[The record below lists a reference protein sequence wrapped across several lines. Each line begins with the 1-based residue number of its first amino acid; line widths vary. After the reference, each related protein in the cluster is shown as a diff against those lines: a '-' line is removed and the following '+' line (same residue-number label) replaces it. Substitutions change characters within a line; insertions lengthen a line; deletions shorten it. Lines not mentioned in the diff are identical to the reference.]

1 MHFVR
6 TQESHCYNGVMPLTR
21 FKCNCFKPFVI
32 VELSNFHCLVN
43 PSLTSIFA
51 HIRGGES
58 SWHAMAFSWC
68 NRFLSNIFRASLQ
81 QCNMKF
87 RRHWNWKWAIE
98 RFFFDSRGSL
108 LLSIRASAACCSI
121 MYRKYWKWNSIDWM
135 SAKSVI
141 NEAKPISR
149 LFRPPKTFFRPLRH
163 CLCVLDCSRFPIERK
178 ENDSSLCFSHHSLT
192 RFSFFLFWKL
202 GKN

>member
-1 MHFVR
+1 MSSKSLFLSLNPCRMHFVR

-98 RFFFDSRGSL
+98 RFFFDSRVL
-108 LLSIRASAACCSI
+108 CCCRFVRLPLAVVLCSENI
-121 MYRKYWKWNSIDWM
+121 G
-135 SAKSVI
+135 
-141 NEAKPISR
+141 NEIQ
-149 LFRPPKTFFRPLRH
+149 
-163 CLCVLDCSRFPIERK
+163 
-178 ENDSSLCFSHHSLT
+178 
-192 RFSFFLFWKL
+192 
-202 GKN
+202 

>member
-1 MHFVR
+1 MSSKSLFLSLNPCRMHFVR

-68 NRFLSNIFRASLQ
+68 NRFLSNIFALH
-81 QCNMKF
+81 CN
-87 RRHWNWKWAIE
+87 NVI
-98 RFFFDSRGSL
+98 
-108 LLSIRASAACCSI
+108 
-121 MYRKYWKWNSIDWM
+121 WNSADIE
-135 SAKSVI
+135 I
-141 NEAKPISR
+141 GNEQLNVSFLIRGFFVVVDSCVCR
-149 LFRPPKTFFRPLRH
+149 LL
-163 CLCVLDCSRFPIERK
+163 
-178 ENDSSLCFSHHSLT
+178 
-192 RFSFFLFWKL
+192 
-202 GKN
+202 